1 MRSMKQQHSRTLVGF
16 VAGVAILATPLV
28 ASAQGA
34 CPEASLSTYLVKGF
48 TCTVG
53 AQTFSRFL
61 VGGFLGLT
69 GKAATVTVIPARGF
83 AFDLTKVK
91 FPAGRVS
98 TARIV
103 YTSTPFP
110 GATAELSGR
119 GVTTPNVFIEEG
131 IYPVGFTPIALKLHT
146 AAGQPVFNVES
157 TSLAGIGPAAFDVVL
172 EINTKGPITGAY
184 STFFFDPAPAALGEQ
199 QAVLP
204 DQAACVPDSLTAYL
218 AKGFTC
224 TLGTRVISGFRA
236 GGNLGAQAS
245 SILVI
250 PTAAGDG
257 FDFDLT
263 GVAFPSS
270 ALGGVT
276 YVVTGLTAGVTLTFD
291 PTSPP
296 GMVRVRASTAPVG
309 GPTTYFSGI
318 LVEDAGPS
326 NGPGS
331 TSVSAGFTA
340 AQATFELTNTL
351 LITAGGT
358 INSFTTTFQ

>member
-1 MRSMKQQHSRTLVGF
+1 MRATTQRHSPTFMTL
-16 VAGVAILATPLV
+16 AAAITILLAPLIS
-28 ASAQGA
+28 SAQGP
-34 CPEASLSTYLVKGF
+34 CPEASLSTYLAKGF

-69 GKAATVTVIPARGF
+69 GKATTVTVIPARGF

-119 GVTTPNVFIEEG
+119 GVTTPNVFVDEG
-131 IYPVGFTPIALKLHT
+131 IFPVGFTPIELKLRT
-146 AAGQPVFNVES
+146 AAGQPVFNAES
-157 TSLAGIGPAAFDVVL
+157 TPLAGIGPTAFDVVL
-172 EINTKGPITGAY
+172 DISTKGPITGAY
-184 STFFFDPAPAALGEQ
+184 GTFFFDPPPAVERA
-199 QAVLP
+199 ALP
-204 DQAACVPDSLTAYL
+204 DQAACAPDSLAAYV

-224 TLGTRVISGFRA
+224 TLGTRVLLSFKA
-236 GGNLGAQAS
+236 GGDLGAQAA

-263 GVAFPSS
+263 GVTFPPS
-270 ALGGVT
+270 ALGGIT
-276 YVVTGLTAGVTLTFD
+276 YVVTGLTAGLTLQFD

-309 GPTTYFSGI
+309 GPLTYFAGT
-318 LVEDAGPS
+318 LVENSGPS
-326 NGPGS
+326 SGPGS
-331 TSVSAGFTA
+331 TTVSGAFAA
-340 AQATFELTNTL
+340 AQNTFQVTDSL
-351 LITAGGT
+351 LITSGGT
-358 INSFTTTFQ
+358 INSFSVTFQ